1 MSNGRVLS
9 LDEVHSEAVDVSSA
23 GAAKLAN
30 TSDVVGALVHLGML
44 TGINEAGIV
53 AIRTALGT
61 DTLRIRLALE
71 AVLGGTLGHNI
82 HEDWR
87 SRSVAKPL

>member
-9 LDEVHSEAVDVSSA
+9 LDEVHSEAAVDVSSA

-44 TGINEAGIV
+44 TGINEAGIA
-53 AIRTALGT
+53 AIRKALET

-82 HEDWR
+82 HD
-87 SRSVAKPL
+87 PLRPRNLGR